1 MASQAMGA
9 ARAFEG
15 RGVHQNRR
23 LELTKREEPFQD
35 DGDRIASWIRV
46 SQLKRSVVSSV
57 NYEHE

>member
-1 MASQAMGA
+1 MGA